1 MRYFEPEDILYLAI
15 SDDSENSSIELSP
28 NITAEYNDKGEIIG
42 IEILNA
48 SDFIRDSIADLE
60 TFCQEKGIAEWYS
73 KIPGLLE
80 SHFPNLEGIEFSLQE
95 DDESEDVFV
104 EVLFSVAGDPEKIND
119 YYDRFLDTWV
129 EEVPAEARAYF
140 QILLDIVEQSQEHK
154 YYVLNENQVP
164 IAVQIPVREF
174 ERLEEAIEDHGLAQL
189 INEVQ
194 DEERLTGE
202 DAYNYYKELKS

>member
-1 MRYFEPEDILYLAI
+1 MSEMKMKYFEQEDILYLAI
-15 SDDSENSSIELSP
+15 SDDPENSSIELSP

-48 SDFIRDSIADLE
+48 SDFIRDSIVDLE
-60 TFCQEKGIAEWYS
+60 AFCREKGILEWYS
-73 KIPGLLE
+73 KIPKLLE

-104 EVLFSVAGDPEKIND
+104 EVLFSVAGDSKEISE

-140 QILLDIVEQSQEHK
+140 QILLDIVE
-154 YYVLNENQVP
+154 
-164 IAVQIPVREF
+164 
-174 ERLEEAIEDHGLAQL
+174 
-189 INEVQ
+189 
-194 DEERLTGE
+194 
-202 DAYNYYKELKS
+202 